1 MAVLAQ
7 RREISAVNLFA
18 LTENVAVVLGASGV
32 LGGAI
37 GEGLAVAGARVA
49 VLGRNA
55 GRGEARVRC
64 IQKQGGTAGF
74 FPADAL
80 DQSSLSAAREA
91 VLSRLGAPTIL
102 VNAAG
107 GNVPPVTVTAR
118 PPIEAIAVNDWR
130 PNFDLRPV

>member
-18 LTENVAVVLGASGV
+18 LTENVAVVLGATGV

-37 GEGLAVAGARVA
+37 AEGLAVAGARVA

-64 IQKQGGTAGF
+64 IQNQGGKAGLL
-74 FPADAL
+74 PTDAL
-80 DQSSLSAAREA
+80 DPSSLSAAREA
-91 VLSRLGAPTIL
+91 LLSPLGGPNHL
-102 VNAAG
+102 VITTRG
-107 GNVPPVTVTAR
+107 H
-118 PPIEAIAVNDWR
+118 D
-130 PNFDLRPV
+130 